1 MKNLL
6 RALNPFIAYNN
17 LQFAIRSSLW
27 EIRVQVFYYGQPV
40 KLNNQ
45 LN

>member
-17 LQFAIRSSLW
+17 LQLEVVCGKF
-27 EIRVQVFYYGQPV
+27 VYKFFYYGQPV

-45 LN
+45 LD